1 LLDVWIAG
9 LLADTPLS
17 IHPRIQQSVLNFIR
31 VCPCPSVVEKIMA
44 EKPTLLIVDDEKP
57 TREGLRAA
65 LEDRYDVY
73 IAEDAQAAMNLL
85 ESENFDVML
94 TDFRLPNED
103 GMKLIARAK
112 SLPKPPVCILMTAY
126 GSEELAVDAM
136 KRGADDYIA
145 KGRLQI
151 DELEMRIARALKQQ
165 TLEVENISLRRQL
178 DSKFGLENIVGQSPV
193 MAEIFEIVQQVAP
206 TRATVLVLGESGTG
220 KELIAKALHQLSPRA
235 KLPFVTVHCAA
246 LAPTLLESE
255 LFGHERGAFTGA
267 HERRIGRFEQAQGG
281 TLFLDEIGEIDST
294 IQVKLLRFLG
304 ERTFERVGS
313 NKTLSADVRLVAATN
328 KNLEELV
335 KAGKFREDLFF
346 RLRVVEIN
354 LPPLRERTGDIPL
367 LAQSFLREFAKEN
380 GKAVNDFTLEA
391 LEALMNF
398 SWPGNVRELRT
409 AIEHAVV
416 LCRSERIS
424 LRDLPPS
431 VRGISNSD
439 MKLLQGKDLT
449 VKDAEKQLIVRALK
463 ETDGN
468 RTRAAEKIGMSRR
481 TFHRKLHEY
490 HLEGF

>member
-1 LLDVWIAG
+1 MNTDKHGWG
-9 LLADTPLS
+9 
-17 IHPRIQQSVLNFIR
+17 
-31 VCPCPSVVEKIMA
+31 
-44 EKPTLLIVDDEKP
+44 PTLLIVDDEKT

-65 LEDRYDVY
+65 LEERYDVY
-73 IAEDAQAAMNLL
+73 IAEDAKAAMNLL
-85 ESENFDVML
+85 ESENFDVLL

-103 GMKLIARAK
+103 GMKLIGRAK
-112 SLPKPPVCILMTAY
+112 SLAKPPICILMTAY
-126 GSEELAVDAM
+126 GSEELAVNAM
-136 KRGADDYIA
+136 KQGADDYIA

-165 TLEVENISLRRQL
+165 DLEVENVSLRKQL
-178 DSKFGLENIVGQSPV
+178 DSKFGLENIIGESPV
-193 MAEIFEIVQQVAP
+193 MQEIFDVVKQVAP
-206 TRATVLVLGESGTG
+206 TRATVLIGGESGTG
-220 KELIAKALHQLSPRA
+220 KELIAKAVHQSSPRA
-235 KLPFVTVHCAA
+235 KQPFVTVHCAA

-281 TLFLDEIGEIDST
+281 TLFLDEIGEIDAT

-313 NKTLSADVRLVAATN
+313 NKTLTADVRLVAATN
-328 KNLEELV
+328 KHLEELV

-346 RLRVVEIN
+346 RLRVVEIE

-367 LAQSFLREFAKEN
+367 LAQGFLREFAKEN
-380 GKAVNDFTLEA
+380 GKPVNDFTADA

-416 LCRSERIS
+416 LSRGERIT
-424 LRDLPPS
+424 LRDLPAT
-431 VRGISNSD
+431 VRGGGTGG
-439 MKLLQGKDLT
+439 LQIVTGKDLT
-449 VKDAEKQLIVRALK
+449 VKTAEKQLIMRALK

-468 RTRAAEKIGMSRR
+468 RTHAAKKIGMSRR